1 MRAVV
6 VGIGAVGARAARQ
19 LLSSTDVD
27 DLVVVDIDGARAAA
41 AAASF
46 GDVARVSDDSSIAF
60 EQSDV
65 VILSAP
71 AGHRAIAERAIERG
85 ADVVSTSDDCAEVKA
100 LLGLDAEAR
109 RRGRHIVVGAGFS
122 PGLTCVLATHAAA
135 GLERVDE
142 IHVARAGTGG
152 PACARQRHRALAG
165 RAVDWRDG
173 VWLERPGGSGR
184 ELCWFPD
191 PVRALDC
198 YRAATPE
205 AMLL

>member
-1 MRAVV
+1 MRSLVRFQLAPRESAQAFVARPRDRWACRGGAAAARQWRGAATGRRLARAQRTGPAVVRAVV

-85 ADVVSTSDDCAEVKA
+85 ADVVSTSVDCAE
-100 LLGLDAEAR
+100 
-109 RRGRHIVVGAGFS
+109 
-122 PGLTCVLATHAAA
+122 
-135 GLERVDE
+135 
-142 IHVARAGTGG
+142 
-152 PACARQRHRALAG
+152 
-165 RAVDWRDG
+165 
-173 VWLERPGGSGR
+173 
-184 ELCWFPD
+184 
-191 PVRALDC
+191 
-198 YRAATPE
+198 
-205 AMLL
+205 